1 MNLKLEKIKKKR
13 NLIDYSA
20 FSEYI
25 KNKNGKII
33 FTQGFRNTVKITSNK
48 KLNHNE
54 EFERKVQYLSII
66 KNFNET
72 FHIKPKQKNNSI
84 DYKSKSSKLFFPNTL
99 KNKNILFKNKTMIN
113 FYKNKKINKNP
124 FRIRSCINYEN
135 SDIHTSSNIKN
146 IEKNNYYNDIN
157 YKEIYEQFEKIKNII
172 NNDDNSSIN
181 NDNKKLRNNLIK
193 NKSVIISNID
203 NINYNNNNYP
213 KKYEKIR
220 FIKKIKNINQKK
232 NLIKLE
238 KNKEMKSLYKKI
250 SFNTDKNNN
259 NKNYISL
266 RTNKKNNN
274 LSSINI
280 INPEN
285 YILKM
290 KMNKTH
296 KNKFR
301 TLEDD
306 AKVNVDIFRE
316 YDFNP
321 SKAFL
326 ELKDNYKF
334 IEHNNFESNSQV
346 IRTRYIMKLRN
357 AFNKNTGIKFQR
369 NTKPSEKRIQNFI
382 RHNIL

>member
-213 KKYEKIR
+213 QKYEKIR

-266 RTNKKNNN
+266 RTNKKNNS

>member
-1 MNLKLEKIKKKR
+1 
-13 NLIDYSA
+13 
-20 FSEYI
+20 
-25 KNKNGKII
+25 
-33 FTQGFRNTVKITSNK
+33 
-48 KLNHNE
+48 
-54 EFERKVQYLSII
+54 
-66 KNFNET
+66 
-72 FHIKPKQKNNSI
+72 
-84 DYKSKSSKLFFPNTL
+84 
-99 KNKNILFKNKTMIN
+99 MIN
-113 FYKNKKINKNP
+113 FYKNKTINKNP
-124 FRIRSCINYEN
+124 YRIRSCINYEN

-213 KKYEKIR
+213 QKYEKIR

-266 RTNKKNNN
+266 RTNKKNNS